1 MIVIVSQLAISFV
14 RIRKTSQVIV
24 HLFQSRPILF
34 EIFILGFVG
43 YSGERWYAHHH
54 QNHVADNH
62 NLFYICCK
70 VVEIKTKL
78 IKRLLFI
85 KVI

>member
-1 MIVIVSQLAISFV
+1 MIMIVSQLAISFV
-14 RIRKTSQVIV
+14 RIRKTSQVMV
-24 HLFQSRPILF
+24 HLFYNVCNRL
-34 EIFILGFVG
+34 IFLNFYSG

-70 VVEIKTKL
+70 VVE
-78 IKRLLFI
+78 F
-85 KVI
+85 